1 MMTLDGRTALITGAS
16 RGIGAAAARALAAA
30 GAHCI
35 CVARS
40 KAALE
45 ELDDEIRAAGGTAT
59 LVPLNLRH
67 DAKID
72 ALGPNLYERFGK
84 LDIFVS
90 AAGLLGPLSPL
101 HHIADTD
108 FANVMQVMVHAQWR
122 MMRTL
127 TPLLP
132 QSDAGRA
139 IVVVCDAGQNPKAY
153 WSPYASAD
161 AARSA
166 MALSWAHEIAAS
178 GAKVNLFDPGPVATK
193 LRAKAYPG
201 EDEKSIT
208 QPDDLAAAFVALASP
223 TLDVT
228 ATRFTYPDVPIAS

>member
-1 MMTLDGRTALITGAS
+1 MKTLEGRNALVTGAS
-16 RGIGAAAARALAAA
+16 RGIGAAAARALAAT

-35 CVARS
+35 CTARS

-45 ELDDEIRAAGGTAT
+45 ELDDEIRGAGGTAT

-72 ALGPNLYERFGK
+72 ALGPSLFERFGK

-101 HHIADTD
+101 HHIADAD
-108 FANVMQVMVHAQWR
+108 FTNVMQVMVHAQWR
-122 MMRTL
+122 LMRTL
-127 TPLLP
+127 TPLLA
-132 QSDAGRA
+132 QSDDGRA
-139 IVVVCDAGQNPKAY
+139 IVVVCAAGQNPKAY

-166 MALSWAHEIAAS
+166 MAISWAHELAAS
-178 GAKVNLFDPGPVATK
+178 GVKVNLFDPGAVATK

-201 EDEKSIT
+201 EDEKTIT
-208 QPDDLAAAFVALASP
+208 QPDQLADAFVALAAP
-223 TLDVT
+223 TLTAT
-228 ATRFTYPDVPIAS
+228 ATRFTYPELPPIS